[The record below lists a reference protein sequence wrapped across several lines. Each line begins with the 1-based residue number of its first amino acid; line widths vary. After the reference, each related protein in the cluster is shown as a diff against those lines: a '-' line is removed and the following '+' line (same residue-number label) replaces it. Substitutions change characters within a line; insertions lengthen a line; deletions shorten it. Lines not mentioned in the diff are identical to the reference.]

1 MSIGLSPIQF
11 NNIAVAAPGG
21 AGLTDA
27 NQGLT
32 IDGTTVQLG
41 VAAPDL
47 TKVIDVPREIQVSD
61 GGTLAICTPGGDFTG
76 NVFKYD
82 PANGVH
88 IDGRQS
94 GPGGIAT
101 RYSFRFDGLSMD
113 TSAAVD
119 NGIHFNQGFPVG
131 VNRANVGV
139 DTDLNLLLDVNN
151 GGVHFRTMG
160 GIESWLGDI
169 GYGYGLNVG
178 FEPGGG
184 SSIVTYSNGS
194 DVRIVTG
201 ISDGI
206 SPGKFVTWAP
216 SASDVQIVTEISTS
230 TGYMA
235 VAGGN
240 TLSGAMVNIGSGN
253 NAAAQLNFTANGV
266 VANDGDLDYNGTNLI
281 FQNPAGACSLLAS
294 AGVSAGPVV
303 MDNTNYVEVIIAG
316 NPVKLLIAV

>member
-1 MSIGLSPIQF
+1 MSVGLAPIQF
-11 NNIAVAAPGG
+11 NNIPVAAGGGAVAGADEGLDLIGG
-21 AGLTDA
+21 
-27 NQGLT
+27 N
-32 IDGTTVQLG
+32 VQLG
-41 VAAPDL
+41 TPFLNPDIS
-47 TKVIDVPREIQVSD
+47 KAIDVSREIQLTGD
-61 GGTLAICTPGGDFTG
+61 GVLSMCGTSGHLTG
-76 NVFKYD
+76 NKFEYRTET
-82 PANGVH
+82 GVE
-88 IDGRQS
+88 IDGRES
-94 GPGGIAT
+94 GGSGEST
-101 RYSFRFDGLSMD
+101 RFNFLPEGLRINASNVTNAGMIM
-113 TSAAVD
+113 AA
-119 NGIHFNQGFPVG
+119 GFPVG
-131 VNRANVGV
+131 SPAGYVNLRGSDTRVGS
-139 DTDLNLLLDVNN
+139 
-151 GGVHFRTMG
+151 FAG
-160 GIESWLGDI
+160 GIAFETNAAETYVGDI

-184 SSIVTYSNGS
+184 SSIVTYSNTS

-201 ISDGI
+201 ISDGV

-216 SASDVQIVTEISTS
+216 SASDVQIVTEINTS